1 MTIKTIKKTLNAKD
15 NNNQK
20 RGWVVYY
27 ENDKII
33 EVKSLF
39 DPKKYNGSRKV
50 YTDTEIIRLLETYK
64 KKNK

>member
-20 RGWVVYY
+20 RAWVVYY